1 MVEHDQK
8 ARLAQAILDN
18 REQRRSGLPHEMFG
32 EFAWDALLH
41 LFIADAA
48 SQRLNGHMLAKRTF
62 CPPSVMQRWLV
73 FMSRNELVIGDGD
86 GDLSD
91 LLTLSAKALA
101 AIEIY
106 LARTNDMARSMFS
119 SHAS

>member
-1 MVEHDQK
+1 MVGHDRK

-18 REQRRSGLPHEMFG
+18 REQRRDGLPPEMFG

-48 SQRLNGHMLAKRTF
+48 SQRLDGHALVERTS
-62 CPPSVMQRWLV
+62 CPPSVMRRWLI
-73 FMSRNELVIGDGD
+73 FMSEQKLVIGDGD

-91 LLTLSAKALA
+91 LLTLSAEALA
-101 AIEIY
+101 AIETY
-106 LARTNDMARSMFS
+106 LAHTIDMAKSMFS
-119 SHAS
+119 SHV

>member
-1 MVEHDQK
+1 MVEHDRK

-18 REQRRSGLPHEMFG
+18 RAQRRDDLPDEMFG

-48 SQRLNGHMLAKRTF
+48 SQRLDGHMLAERTF

-73 FMSRNELVIGDGD
+73 FMSKSQLVIGDGD

-106 LARTNDMARSMFS
+106 LERTSDMAKSMFS
-119 SHAS
+119 SHA

>member
-1 MVEHDQK
+1 MVKHDRK

-18 REQRRSGLPHEMFG
+18 RTQRRDSLPDEMFG

-41 LFIADAA
+41 LFVADAA
-48 SQRLNGHMLAKRTF
+48 SQRLDGHMLAERTF
-62 CPPSVMQRWLV
+62 CPPSVMQRWLI
-73 FMSRNELVIGDGD
+73 FMSKSQLVIGDGD

-106 LARTNDMARSMFS
+106 LDRTSDIARSMFS
-119 SHAS
+119 SHA